1 MSQRIALTLK
11 LFLIN
16 ELRQYLVI
24 QVSKINL
31 PLIQII
37 TTIVCINLL
46 RSGERIGSTTHWQ
59 PTKSPENTGLEN
71 RCQFLLRCKTED
83 NKLNF

>member
-1 MSQRIALTLK
+1 
-11 LFLIN
+11 
-16 ELRQYLVI
+16 LRQYLVI

-46 RSGERIGSTTHWQ
+46 RSGERIGSLTHWQ
-59 PTKSPENTGLEN
+59 PTKSPPQADWKTGANSYSDEKQRKIN
-71 RCQFLLRCKTED
+71 
-83 NKLNF
+83 